1 MPYAANDQISQAPIY
16 GGIEITDEQYTAAL
30 QAILAGQRVVIEGGQ
45 MALKAPEPPEQ
56 PEPPDPDPEPSV
68 PQLVSRFQALAA
80 LLQAGLLDAVQAW
93 VDDTD
98 TDPLHRLAFTTATE
112 FHRDSP
118 TLAAGAAALGW
129 SDAQLDALFIA
140 AASIKA

>member
-1 MPYAANDQISQAPIY
+1 MPYAADNQISRDPID
-16 GGIEITDEQYTAAL
+16 GGIEITDGQYAAAL
-30 QAILAGQRVVIEGGQ
+30 QAMLAGQIVAIEDGQ
-45 MALKAPEPPEQ
+45 MVLKDPEPPE
-56 PEPPDPDPEPSV
+56 PDPDPDPEPQP
-68 PQLVSRFQALAA
+68 PQVVSRFQALAA